1 MRKTSINKVK
11 HEYNT
16 YKYYTRVSLYLQFVN
31 ISYEYYGCLVGGTNV
46 VK

>member
-16 YKYYTRVSLYLQFVN
+16 HKYYTHNYYTRVSLYLQLYRLIEFSRYN
-31 ISYEYYGCLVGGTNV
+31 EFIA
-46 VK
+46 

>member
-16 YKYYTRVSLYLQFVN
+16 YKYYTRVSLYLQLYRLIEFSRYN
-31 ISYEYYGCLVGGTNV
+31 EFIA
-46 VK
+46 